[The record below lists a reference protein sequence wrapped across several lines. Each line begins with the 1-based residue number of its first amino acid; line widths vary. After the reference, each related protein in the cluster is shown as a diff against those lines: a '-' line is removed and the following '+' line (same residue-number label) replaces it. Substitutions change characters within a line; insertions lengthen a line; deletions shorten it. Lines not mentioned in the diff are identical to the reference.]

1 MRNKTRLGALL
12 LTMAL
17 LIVMLS
23 IGIGATAEPVVTDTP
38 STARPVLDFSYL
50 PKDQVL
56 TETEGIRP
64 LYSSEQVDEDLVV
77 KAESRSGKDYLHY
90 DVLTQE
96 WCSGKYVDLL
106 VAKDGGKAVTDWS
119 GATTV
124 WFYVETEGTVY
135 CDLLLGVDNRSVE
148 LVSGRADANIIC
160 SINTQDGSI
169 KLTSIARDTAVEVP
183 GYKSKKRLN
192 TAFKFG
198 SKDGDIAKGAELA
211 MKTVNRN
218 FQMNIERYVVV
229 NIHGLAD
236 IIEALG
242 GVDMELTKGEA
253 QAINYELHVK
263 EPMDDVQRDKLE
275 VADGVQ
281 HLDGME
287 AVTYGRIRNLQGQN
301 DLNRNERQRKLLE
314 ALLKKVMEDMDL
326 TKFLNLIETALPYGK
341 TNLTADELLS
351 LGMTVLSGSA
361 MQNLASGGEVVGQF
375 GIPMEKQY
383 GYREFNG
390 ESLVYISDK
399 RMQTTLTAMQEFIYG
414 QSYVK

>member
-1 MRNKTRLGALL
+1 
-12 LTMAL
+12 
-17 LIVMLS
+17 
-23 IGIGATAEPVVTDTP
+23 
-38 STARPVLDFSYL
+38 
-50 PKDQVL
+50 
-56 TETEGIRP
+56 
-64 LYSSEQVDEDLVV
+64 
-77 KAESRSGKDYLHY
+77 
-90 DVLTQE
+90 
-96 WCSGKYVDLL
+96 
-106 VAKDGGKAVTDWS
+106 
-119 GATTV
+119 
-124 WFYVETEGTVY
+124 
-135 CDLLLGVDNRSVE
+135 
-148 LVSGRADANIIC
+148 
-160 SINTQDGSI
+160 
-169 KLTSIARDTAVEVP
+169 
-183 GYKSKKRLN
+183 
-192 TAFKFG
+192 
-198 SKDGDIAKGAELA
+198 

-218 FQMNIERYVVV
+218 FQMNVERYVVV

-314 ALLKKVMEDMDL
+314 ALLKKVMEDMDI

>member
-1 MRNKTRLGALL
+1 MIGKMLKRALSLCLCALL
-12 LTMAL
+12 LVGGCLAENSLEDFVPDELTPEELAQWQQWAEEGMGD
-17 LIVMLS
+17 S
-23 IGIGATAEPVVTDTP
+23 DATAENAAELTPEEESLMAEMASMLEDTTV
-38 STARPVLDFSYL
+38 ST
-50 PKDQVL
+50 
-56 TETEGIRP
+56 E
-64 LYSSEQVDEDLVV
+64 
-77 KAESRSGKDYLHY
+77 
-90 DVLTQE
+90 
-96 WCSGKYVDLL
+96 VDLSNL
-106 VAKDGGKAVTDWS
+106 EPNEALPD
-119 GATTV
+119 
-124 WFYVETEGTVY
+124 YVVNI
-135 CDLLLGVDNRSVE
+135 LLLGVDNRSVE

-198 SKDGDIAKGAELA
+198 SKDGDVAKGAELA

-314 ALLKKVMEDMDL
+314 ALLKKVMEDMDI

-361 MQNLASGGEVVGQF
+361 MQNLASGGEVVGQL

-383 GYREFNG
+383 GYREFDG
-390 ESLVYISDK
+390 ESRCTSA
-399 RMQTTLTAMQEFIYG
+399 RSACRPR
-414 QSYVK
+414 

>member
-1 MRNKTRLGALL
+1 MSGKILKRALALCLCMLL
-12 LTMAL
+12 LAGSSLAEDSLEDFVPDAL
-17 LIVMLS
+17 TEEELAQWQEWAEEGMGDS
-23 IGIGATAEPVVTDTP
+23 DATAANAAELTPEEESLMAEMASMLEDTTV
-38 STARPVLDFSYL
+38 ST
-50 PKDQVL
+50 
-56 TETEGIRP
+56 E
-64 LYSSEQVDEDLVV
+64 
-77 KAESRSGKDYLHY
+77 
-90 DVLTQE
+90 
-96 WCSGKYVDLL
+96 VDLSNL
-106 VAKDGGKAVTDWS
+106 EPNEALPD
-119 GATTV
+119 
-124 WFYVETEGTVY
+124 YVVNI
-135 CDLLLGVDNRSVE
+135 LLLGVDNRSVE

-314 ALLKKVMEDMDL
+314 ALLKKVMEDMDI

>member
-1 MRNKTRLGALL
+1 
-12 LTMAL
+12 
-17 LIVMLS
+17 
-23 IGIGATAEPVVTDTP
+23 
-38 STARPVLDFSYL
+38 
-50 PKDQVL
+50 
-56 TETEGIRP
+56 
-64 LYSSEQVDEDLVV
+64 
-77 KAESRSGKDYLHY
+77 
-90 DVLTQE
+90 
-96 WCSGKYVDLL
+96 
-106 VAKDGGKAVTDWS
+106 
-119 GATTV
+119 
-124 WFYVETEGTVY
+124 
-135 CDLLLGVDNRSVE
+135 
-148 LVSGRADANIIC
+148 
-160 SINTQDGSI
+160 
-169 KLTSIARDTAVEVP
+169 
-183 GYKSKKRLN
+183 
-192 TAFKFG
+192 
-198 SKDGDIAKGAELA
+198 
-211 MKTVNRN
+211 
-218 FQMNIERYVVV
+218 MNIERYVVV

-314 ALLKKVMEDMDL
+314 ALLKKVMEDMDI

-351 LGMTVLSGSA
+351 LGMTGAFRQRDAEPGPPAARWWASSA
-361 MQNLASGGEVVGQF
+361 SPWKSSN
-375 GIPMEKQY
+375 

-399 RMQTTLTAMQEFIYG
+399 RMQTTLTACRNYLRSELCQISRKKTGMPRPRPDGARAFFCKR
-414 QSYVK
+414 SK

>member
-1 MRNKTRLGALL
+1 MKGTSVFKRAAALCLCAVMLWGGALAETSL
-12 LTMAL
+12 ENYEPAPLTPEELAQWQAWA
-17 LIVMLS
+17 VE
-23 IGIGATAEPVVTDTP
+23 GTGDATAENAAELTPEEEALMEEMASMLEDT
-38 STARPVLDFSYL
+38 TMD
-50 PKDQVL
+50 
-56 TETEGIRP
+56 
-64 LYSSEQVDEDLVV
+64 SEVDLSNLEPNEDLPDHVV
-77 KAESRSGKDYLHY
+77 NI
-90 DVLTQE
+90 
-96 WCSGKYVDLL
+96 
-106 VAKDGGKAVTDWS
+106 
-119 GATTV
+119 
-124 WFYVETEGTVY
+124 
-135 CDLLLGVDNRSVE
+135 LLLGVDNRSVE

-160 SINTQDGSI
+160 SINTQDGSV

-253 QAINYELHVK
+253 KAINYELHVK
-263 EPMDDVQRDKLE
+263 EPMDDVERDRLE
-275 VADGVQ
+275 ETDGVQ

-314 ALLKKVMEDMDL
+314 ALLEKVMEGMDL
-326 TKFLNLIETALPYGK
+326 SGFINLIETALPYGK
-341 TNLTADELLS
+341 TNLTADELRFS
-351 LGMTVLSGSA
+351 PNFSIFPAPRSPPGRRWSQGAVSVLFESTNSNHRPSPTTAYRSGS
-361 MQNLASGGEVVGQF
+361 V
-375 GIPMEKQY
+375 
-383 GYREFNG
+383 
-390 ESLVYISDK
+390 
-399 RMQTTLTAMQEFIYG
+399 TAKSM
-414 QSYVK
+414 KA

>member
-1 MRNKTRLGALL
+1 MDIKFPKEENPFPRTMAVAVFAVIVAFLIGMFLGNALGALF
-12 LTMAL
+12 
-17 LIVMLS
+17 
-23 IGIGATAEPVVTDTP
+23 GTDESVINTTTYTDYM
-38 STARPVLDFSYL
+38 SAAKSVFS
-50 PKDQVL
+50 
-56 TETEGIRP
+56 
-64 LYSSEQVDEDLVV
+64 
-77 KAESRSGKDYLHY
+77 
-90 DVLTQE
+90 
-96 WCSGKYVDLL
+96 
-106 VAKDGGKAVTDWS
+106 
-119 GATTV
+119 
-124 WFYVETEGTVY
+124 
-135 CDLLLGVDNRSVE
+135 
-148 LVSGRADANIIC
+148 DANQLD
-160 SINTQDGSI
+160 SYM
-169 KLTSIARDTAVEVP
+169 DTAQDLRNMN
-183 GYKSKKRLN
+183 GLRLY
-192 TAFKFG
+192 G

-242 GVDMELTKGEA
+242 GVDIELTKGEA

-263 EPMDDVQRDKLE
+263 EPMDDVERDKLE

>member
-1 MRNKTRLGALL
+1 MRTGMKRLFAAFAAGMLL
-12 LTMAL
+12 F
-17 LIVMLS
+17 
-23 IGIGATAEPVVTDTP
+23 
-38 STARPVLDFSYL
+38 STAFAQEDQELTEEDLFAQWDLEADETENVVLDENGEEH
-50 PKDQVL
+50 QVL
-56 TETEGIRP
+56 SDAELAELDTLEDMGEVVI
-64 LYSSEQVDEDLVV
+64 DESQLEINENLPDHVV
-77 KAESRSGKDYLHY
+77 NI
-90 DVLTQE
+90 
-96 WCSGKYVDLL
+96 
-106 VAKDGGKAVTDWS
+106 
-119 GATTV
+119 
-124 WFYVETEGTVY
+124 
-135 CDLLLGVDNRSVE
+135 LLLGVDNRSVE

-169 KLTSIARDTAVEVP
+169 KLTSIARDTAVVVP
-183 GYKSKKRLN
+183 GYKSQKRLN

-242 GVDMELTKGEA
+242 GVDIELTKGEA

-263 EPMDDVQRDKLE
+263 EPMDDVERDKLE
-275 VADGVQ
+275 VIDGVQ

-301 DLNRNERQRKLLE
+301 DINRNERQRKLLE
-314 ALLKKVMEDMDL
+314 ALLKKVMVDMDL

-361 MQNLASGGEVVGQF
+361 MQNLASGGEVVGQL

-383 GYREFNG
+383 GYREFDG
-390 ESLVYISDK
+390 ESLVYISEK

>member
-1 MRNKTRLGALL
+1 MRTGMKRLFAAFAAGMLL
-12 LTMAL
+12 F
-17 LIVMLS
+17 
-23 IGIGATAEPVVTDTP
+23 
-38 STARPVLDFSYL
+38 STAFAQEDQELTEEDLFAQWDLEADETENVVLDENGEEH
-50 PKDQVL
+50 QVL
-56 TETEGIRP
+56 SDAELAELDTLEDMGEVVI
-64 LYSSEQVDEDLVV
+64 DESQLEINENLPDHVV
-77 KAESRSGKDYLHY
+77 NI
-90 DVLTQE
+90 
-96 WCSGKYVDLL
+96 
-106 VAKDGGKAVTDWS
+106 
-119 GATTV
+119 
-124 WFYVETEGTVY
+124 
-135 CDLLLGVDNRSVE
+135 LLLGIDNRQDVTE
-148 LVSGRADANIIC
+148 GGRSDAMLIC

-314 ALLKKVMEDMDL
+314 ALLKKVMEDMDI

>member
-1 MRNKTRLGALL
+1 MRTGMKRLFAAFAAGMLL
-12 LTMAL
+12 F
-17 LIVMLS
+17 
-23 IGIGATAEPVVTDTP
+23 
-38 STARPVLDFSYL
+38 STAFAQEDQELTEEDLFAQWDLEADETENVVLDENGEEH
-50 PKDQVL
+50 QVL
-56 TETEGIRP
+56 SDAELAELDTLEDMGEVVI
-64 LYSSEQVDEDLVV
+64 DESQLEINENLPDHVV
-77 KAESRSGKDYLHY
+77 NI
-90 DVLTQE
+90 
-96 WCSGKYVDLL
+96 
-106 VAKDGGKAVTDWS
+106 
-119 GATTV
+119 
-124 WFYVETEGTVY
+124 
-135 CDLLLGVDNRSVE
+135 LLLGVDNRSVE

-198 SKDGDIAKGAELA
+198 SKDGDVAKGAELA

>member
-1 MRNKTRLGALL
+1 MSGKILKRALALCLCMLL
-12 LTMAL
+12 LAGSCLAEDSLENFVPDAL
-17 LIVMLS
+17 TEEELAQWQEWAEEGMGDS
-23 IGIGATAEPVVTDTP
+23 DATAANAAELTPEEEALMAEMASMLEDT
-38 STARPVLDFSYL
+38 TVD
-50 PKDQVL
+50 
-56 TETEGIRP
+56 TE
-64 LYSSEQVDEDLVV
+64 
-77 KAESRSGKDYLHY
+77 
-90 DVLTQE
+90 
-96 WCSGKYVDLL
+96 VDLSNL
-106 VAKDGGKAVTDWS
+106 EPNEALPD
-119 GATTV
+119 
-124 WFYVETEGTVY
+124 YVVNI
-135 CDLLLGVDNRSVE
+135 LLLGVDNRSVE

-169 KLTSIARDTAVEVP
+169 KLTSIARDTAVVVP
-183 GYKSKKRLN
+183 GYKSQKRLN

-314 ALLKKVMEDMDL
+314 ALLKKVMEDMDI

-361 MQNLASGGEVVGQF
+361 MQNLAPAARWWASSAF
-375 GIPMEKQY
+375 PW
-383 GYREFNG
+383 R
-390 ESLVYISDK
+390 SS
-399 RMQTTLTAMQEFIYG
+399 TATAN
-414 QSYVK
+414 STARAWCTSAKTACRPR

>member
-1 MRNKTRLGALL
+1 MNQIVWKRLTALCLCMLMLFGCALAEDGLENFVPDELTPEELAQWQTWAEEGAE
-12 LTMAL
+12 T
-17 LIVMLS
+17 S
-23 IGIGATAEPVVTDTP
+23 DATAENAAELTPEEEAHMAEMAGMLEDATMDT
-38 STARPVLDFSYL
+38 
-50 PKDQVL
+50 
-56 TETEGIRP
+56 E
-64 LYSSEQVDEDLVV
+64 VDLSNLEPNEDLPDHVV
-77 KAESRSGKDYLHY
+77 NI
-90 DVLTQE
+90 
-96 WCSGKYVDLL
+96 
-106 VAKDGGKAVTDWS
+106 
-119 GATTV
+119 
-124 WFYVETEGTVY
+124 
-135 CDLLLGVDNRSVE
+135 LLLGVDNRTVE
-148 LVSGRADANIIC
+148 LETGRADANIIC

-169 KLTSIARDTAVEVP
+169 KLTSIARDTAVVVP
-183 GYKSKKRLN
+183 GYKSRKRMN

-242 GVDMELTKGEA
+242 GVDIELTKGEA

-263 EPMDDVQRDKLE
+263 EPMDKVERDKLE

-287 AVTYGRIRNLQGQN
+287 AVTYGRVRNLKGQN
-301 DLNRNERQRKLLE
+301 DVNRNERQRKLLE

-326 TKFLNLIETALPYGK
+326 GKFLTLVETALPYGK

-351 LGMTVLSGSA
+351 LGMAVLSGSA

-383 GYREFNG
+383 GYREFDG
-390 ESLVYISDK
+390 VSLIYISEK
-399 RMQTTLTAMQEFIYG
+399 RMNTTLTAMQEFIYG

>member
-1 MRNKTRLGALL
+1 MIGKMLKRALSLCLCALL
-12 LTMAL
+12 LVGGCLAENSLEDFVPDELTPEELAQWQQWAEEGMGD
-17 LIVMLS
+17 S
-23 IGIGATAEPVVTDTP
+23 DATAENAAELTPEEEALMEEMASMLEDT
-38 STARPVLDFSYL
+38 TVD
-50 PKDQVL
+50 
-56 TETEGIRP
+56 TE
-64 LYSSEQVDEDLVV
+64 VDLSNLEPNEDLPDHVV
-77 KAESRSGKDYLHY
+77 NI
-90 DVLTQE
+90 
-96 WCSGKYVDLL
+96 
-106 VAKDGGKAVTDWS
+106 
-119 GATTV
+119 
-124 WFYVETEGTVY
+124 
-135 CDLLLGVDNRSVE
+135 LLLGVDNRSVE

-198 SKDGDIAKGAELA
+198 SKDGDVAKGAELA

-314 ALLKKVMEDMDL
+314 ALLKKVMGGYGYYQVPQ
-326 TKFLNLIETALPYGK
+326 NLIETALPYGK

-390 ESLVYISDK
+390 ESLVYISEK

>member
-1 MRNKTRLGALL
+1 
-12 LTMAL
+12 
-17 LIVMLS
+17 
-23 IGIGATAEPVVTDTP
+23 
-38 STARPVLDFSYL
+38 
-50 PKDQVL
+50 
-56 TETEGIRP
+56 
-64 LYSSEQVDEDLVV
+64 
-77 KAESRSGKDYLHY
+77 
-90 DVLTQE
+90 
-96 WCSGKYVDLL
+96 
-106 VAKDGGKAVTDWS
+106 
-119 GATTV
+119 
-124 WFYVETEGTVY
+124 
-135 CDLLLGVDNRSVE
+135 
-148 LVSGRADANIIC
+148 
-160 SINTQDGSI
+160 
-169 KLTSIARDTAVEVP
+169 
-183 GYKSKKRLN
+183 
-192 TAFKFG
+192 
-198 SKDGDIAKGAELA
+198 

-236 IIEALG
+236 ISEALG

-399 RMQTTLTAMQEFIYG
+399 RMQTTLTAMQGIHLRSELCQISRKKTGMPRPRPDGAPGTFLQKEQMMRCNHRAIRRQAPPDAPRPRFG
-414 QSYVK
+414 PPFPTRCPF

>member
-1 MRNKTRLGALL
+1 MSGKILKRALALCLCMLL
-12 LTMAL
+12 LAGSCLAEDSLEDFVPDAL
-17 LIVMLS
+17 TEEELAQWQEWAEEGMGDS
-23 IGIGATAEPVVTDTP
+23 DATAANAAELTPEEESLMAEMASMLEDTTV
-38 STARPVLDFSYL
+38 ST
-50 PKDQVL
+50 
-56 TETEGIRP
+56 E
-64 LYSSEQVDEDLVV
+64 
-77 KAESRSGKDYLHY
+77 
-90 DVLTQE
+90 
-96 WCSGKYVDLL
+96 VDLSNL
-106 VAKDGGKAVTDWS
+106 EPNEALPD
-119 GATTV
+119 
-124 WFYVETEGTVY
+124 YVVNI
-135 CDLLLGVDNRSVE
+135 LLLGVDNRSVE

-375 GIPMEKQY
+375 GISMEKQY

>member
-1 MRNKTRLGALL
+1 MSGKILKRALALCLCMLL
-12 LTMAL
+12 LAGSCLAEDSLEDFVPDAL
-17 LIVMLS
+17 TEEELAQWQEWAEEGMGDS
-23 IGIGATAEPVVTDTP
+23 DATAANAAELTPEEESLMAEMASMLEDTTV
-38 STARPVLDFSYL
+38 ST
-50 PKDQVL
+50 
-56 TETEGIRP
+56 E
-64 LYSSEQVDEDLVV
+64 
-77 KAESRSGKDYLHY
+77 
-90 DVLTQE
+90 
-96 WCSGKYVDLL
+96 VDLSNL
-106 VAKDGGKAVTDWS
+106 EPNEALPD
-119 GATTV
+119 
-124 WFYVETEGTVY
+124 YVVNI
-135 CDLLLGVDNRSVE
+135 LLLGVDNRSVE

-160 SINTQDGSI
+160 SIN
-169 KLTSIARDTAVEVP
+169 TAVEVP